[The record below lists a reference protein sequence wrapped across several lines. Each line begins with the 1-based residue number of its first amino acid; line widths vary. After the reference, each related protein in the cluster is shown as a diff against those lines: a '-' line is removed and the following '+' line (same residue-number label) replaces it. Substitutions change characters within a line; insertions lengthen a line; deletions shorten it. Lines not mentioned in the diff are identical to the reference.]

1 MMRRP
6 RAVETEVP
14 EEWMREVR
22 HGQAARMV
30 PLEWSG
36 EEGGKGEG
44 MGFRN
49 RRGKRGLKRWLG

>member
-1 MMRRP
+1 MRRP

-14 EEWMREVR
+14 QEWMREVR

-36 EEGGKGEG
+36 DEGGGKGEG
-44 MGFRN
+44 RGFRN
-49 RRGKRGLKRWLG
+49 RRGKKRP